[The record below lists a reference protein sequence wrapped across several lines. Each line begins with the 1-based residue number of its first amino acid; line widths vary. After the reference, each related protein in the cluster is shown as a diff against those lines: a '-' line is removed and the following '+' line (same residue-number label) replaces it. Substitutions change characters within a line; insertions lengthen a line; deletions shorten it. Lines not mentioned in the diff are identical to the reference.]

1 MHSTVFKDYSQKKCS
16 LESKIFGAVQ
26 VTWPGKAT
34 LFKLHKTDL
43 ISDLAD
49 LYRFLMINAH
59 AICMDKIFGTIFFV
73 WDKIDLAWDK
83 ICFVCADGKGIRL
96 GITNMNIAFLNTAHT

>member
-1 MHSTVFKDYSQKKCS
+1 MLQIGNLLHKTGLFRFHMHSTVFKDYSQKKCS

-26 VTWPGKAT
+26 VTWSGTAT

-59 AICMDKIFGTIFFV
+59 AICMDKIFGTTFFLSGTKLIWHGTKYV
-73 WDKIDLAWDK
+73 LSVQMA
-83 ICFVCADGKGIRL
+83 
-96 GITNMNIAFLNTAHT
+96 